1 VDWKQSTPPHDAG
14 ALGNRGIKQGSS
26 QHNLKKLLG
35 KANSGELPY
44 LMNTTGQA
52 DVSGLAPLNEKPPLL
67 KKRCFMR
74 ICLTCHHHT
83 SRTRCGFFTIGVNQV

>member
-1 VDWKQSTPPHDAG
+1 VDWRRSTPPHDAG

-26 QHNLKKLLG
+26 QHNQKKLLG

-52 DVSGLAPLNEKPPLL
+52 DVSGLAPLNEKLPFVERNAAL
-67 KKRCFMR
+67 
-74 ICLTCHHHT
+74 
-83 SRTRCGFFTIGVNQV
+83 CGSV